1 MAFVVESS
9 GFSGPLGLLLELL
22 DKREL
27 QIRDVSLV
35 KIADDYLAYISATD
49 VPTEELADFLLVASR
64 LIYLKSRELLPFL
77 RTSEDDEKVGE
88 LEDQL
93 RLYRLFV
100 DAAGRLE
107 ERYESAFHAFAA
119 TTPRWKKVESTE
131 LLFSPGKMISQSAL
145 HDSFINLLK
154 RLEPFFALSETSLE
168 RIKSVEERLE
178 EMQEA
183 IAGRGTMAFKD
194 IVKNAKRKADVVV
207 SFLALLEL
215 VRRQV
220 VRVSQTT
227 HNEITIERV

>member
-35 KIADDYLAYISATD
+35 KIADDYLTYLSSQD
-49 VPTEELADFLLVASR
+49 VPTEELADFLVIASR

-77 RTSEDDEKVGE
+77 RTDEDDEKVGE

-100 DAAGRLE
+100 DAASRIE
-107 ERYESAFHAFAA
+107 ERFEQSTHSFSAIM
-119 TTPRWKKVESTE
+119 PRWKTLGKDEI
-131 LLFSPGKMISQSAL
+131 LFSPPKHLSVDHL
-145 HDSFINLLK
+145 HESFINLLK

-183 IAGRGTMAFKD
+183 ITGRGTLAFKD
-194 IVKNAKRKADVVV
+194 IVKTAKRKADVVV

-227 HNEITIERV
+227 HNDIMIERV